1 MPSSCAI
8 HMSSSTIDDP
18 FWPASLSIICS
29 RSLGSLSL
37 SKIAPARRAISAPL
51 RWCALHR
58 MATLSFQ
65 HDECAHHETRE
76 LSVQRSP
83 RMTKTPDEQAVDEI
97 IGRNLRAFRLRKNMS
112 QEQVASAV
120 NLTFQQVQKY
130 EKGTNR
136 ISGSRMAQF
145 CQLFNVSP
153 NDFFKG
159 AARLNQ
165 E

>member
-1 MPSSCAI
+1 
-8 HMSSSTIDDP
+8 
-18 FWPASLSIICS
+18 
-29 RSLGSLSL
+29 
-37 SKIAPARRAISAPL
+37 
-51 RWCALHR
+51 
-58 MATLSFQ
+58 
-65 HDECAHHETRE
+65 
-76 LSVQRSP
+76 
-83 RMTKTPDEQAVDEI
+83 MTKTPDEQAVDEI

-145 CQLFNVSP
+145 CQLLNVSP

-159 AARLNQ
+159 VAGINQKGGGSTLDTSFLATKDGAAIAQAFPKIESRNLRHAIV
-165 E
+165 ELLESLAEK